1 MPSRWQAPLG
11 PVPGEPLIESA
22 LVCAEIALGVCGVGE
37 AAASSA
43 SSASSASARW
53 RERGRRLGAL
63 WLRQLLLVVVVL
75 RVVVLVLVR
84 AWRGGQ
90 ALAHGL
96 A

>member
-43 SSASSASARW
+43 SARG
-53 RERGRRLGAL
+53 RERGRRPGAVWL
-63 WLRQLLLVVVVL
+63 RLRQLLLLVVVL
-75 RVVVLVLVR
+75 RVVLLLVVR

-90 ALAHGL
+90 ALAHGP

>member
-22 LVCAEIALGVCGVGE
+22 LVCAEIAIGVCGVGE

-43 SSASSASARW
+43 SAGW

-63 WLRQLLLVVVVL
+63 WLRQLLLLVVVL
-75 RVVVLVLVR
+75 RVVLLLVVR

-90 ALAHGL
+90 ALAHGP